1 MGNRMSSGK
10 IQAKILH
17 EIRSVGS
24 FHAGWM
30 EEGEN
35 VRKGTPSRP
44 SRTLLFLKVRKLV
57 IVDKH

>member
-1 MGNRMSSGK
+1 MSSGK

-17 EIRSVGS
+17 EIRSAEL
-24 FHAGWM
+24 FYAGWM

-35 VRKGTPSRP
+35 VRKGPPSWP
-44 SRTLLFLKVRKLV
+44 SCTLLFLKVRKLV